1 MITWVEQL
9 IGLIVLV
16 GGAFLIGLVMGESLH
31 D

>member
-1 MITWVEQL
+1 MIEWVTQL
-9 IGLIVLV
+9 IGIITLV

>member
-1 MITWVEQL
+1 MITWVTQL

-16 GGAFLIGLVMGESLH
+16 GGAFLIGLTLGDLLH